1 MKKTNKQVENPKHVL
16 INAIDEYI
24 KANTHHNAPAAKTS
38 ICEDHDDERFI
49 LSLKELTEFANKIR
63 VKTLQELV
71 IEPIRDG
78 DLLPINED
86 TFASIIELSI
96 DACDLTIQYEVNN
109 ELLADVL
116 YEQVILSNETIDLDE
131 EEVRDLLM
139 LSEEEE
145 E

>member
-1 MKKTNKQVENPKHVL
+1 MKKTNKQAENPKHVL

-24 KANTHHNAPAAKTS
+24 KANTHHNAPAKTS

-63 VKTLQELV
+63 IKTLQELV

-78 DLLPINED
+78 DLSPINED

-96 DACDLTIQYEVNN
+96 DACDLTIQYEVNS

-145 E
+145 